1 MTIIEAF
8 SVGCPA
14 LSTPVGGC
22 RNIISNGFNG
32 FLSESN
38 TVEDYTRMLEKF
50 ILLTKEEKAK
60 MSSNTLKTFK
70 NYHIDN
76 TASRYIEVYNG

>member
-22 RNIISNGFNG
+22 CNIISNGING

-38 TVEDYTRMLEKF
+38 TEEDYTRMLEKF
-50 ILLTKEEKAK
+50 ILLTKEEKAE
-60 MSSNTLKTFK
+60 MSNNALKTFE

-76 TASRYIEVYNG
+76 TASRYIEVYNS